1 MDGEEAYGG
10 GGEGHWGW
18 GLKPERR
25 PPPPPRA
32 GSSGLQLGCTAPA
45 SSHGKRADN
54 AHPVGVQIGLGQV
67 EMPSRDPN
75 LIM

>member
-1 MDGEEAYGG
+1 MHEQEAYGEV
-10 GGEGHWGW
+10 GEEHWDW
-18 GLKPERR
+18 GLKPER
-25 PPPPPRA
+25 PPPPSA